1 MVVKD
6 RSIVK
11 EKDGLSYFLTYTWI
25 GFKKVIQKPIIII
38 FIFMIFALEMI
49 ATVNL
54 LIWSKSCTDVIDE
67 ITRPIWCLS
76 VFLLFMFIDFGMLY
90 RIGKPIEANKAEIR
104 FIRAG
109 FINSVGEAPYLVST
123 KTDPKNSRIKIYTF
137 DSNAVPI
144 SEWNDKKEYIEA
156 GLDITIIS
164 ISMVNGKRY
173 IEVKFVD
180 AKGDLPKYIEWEDPL
195 LSSEDFTL
203 IAGIGPDSLP
213 LKINLNKIPM
223 VLIGGATGSGKSV
236 LLKLLLMQ
244 AINKDAQVIISDFKG
259 GVDFPHIWHENC
271 TMCFDEDR
279 LIEILAELVGE
290 LNKRKYILKTSG
302 YPNIS
307 SHNAGTGDHLKRII
321 FACDEIA
328 EVLDTRGLS
337 KEQKDKVN
345 QIEGYLSTIARQG
358 RAFGIHLIL
367 ATQRPDSNI
376 IPGQIKNN
384 CQCKIC
390 GSCDQVLSQI
400 VLDCSDAADQIPKD
414 MPGRFMINDSKM
426 TIFQS
431 YVINENEDI
440 KRRRTA

>member
-1 MVVKD
+1 MLVNDKS
-6 RSIVK
+6 RVK
-11 EKDGLSYFLTYTWI
+11 EKSGLFFFFVYARV
-25 GFKKVIQKPIIII
+25 GFKKLIKHPIIIVI
-38 FIFMIFALEMI
+38 GIAILAVEVWCTVRLRMWAFGATGFEDIERRLWFIAGIEMM
-49 ATVNL
+49 
-54 LIWSKSCTDVIDE
+54 
-67 ITRPIWCLS
+67 
-76 VFLLFMFIDFGMLY
+76 FFIDIIICFIAG
-90 RIGKPIEANKAEIR
+90 RPPEANHSEVR

-109 FINSVGEAPYLVST
+109 FINSIGEAPYLI
-123 KTDPKNSRIKIYTF
+123 KTAHDPVNPKIKIYTF

-144 SEWNDKKEYIEA
+144 SEWNDKKEYIES

-164 ISMVNGKRY
+164 ISHSRGKRY
-173 IEVKFVD
+173 IEMRFVD
-180 AKGDLPKYIEWEDPL
+180 AKADLPKYIKWDKSL
-195 LSSEDFTL
+195 LSKEDFSL
-203 IAGIGPDSLP
+203 AAGIGPDSLP
-213 LKINLNKIPM
+213 LTINLNKIPM

-244 AINKDAQVIISDFKG
+244 AINKDAEVIISDFKG
-259 GVDFPHIWHENC
+259 GVDFPHIWHETC
-271 TMCFDEDR
+271 RMCFDEDK
-279 LIEILAELVGE
+279 LLQILSDLVNELAR
-290 LNKRKYILKTSG
+290 RKYVLKASG

-307 SHNAGTGDHLKRII
+307 SHNQATGDHLKRII

-337 KEQKDKVN
+337 KDQKEKVN

-431 YVINENEDI
+431 YVIDEVNDI
-440 KRRRTA
+440 LKEKAA